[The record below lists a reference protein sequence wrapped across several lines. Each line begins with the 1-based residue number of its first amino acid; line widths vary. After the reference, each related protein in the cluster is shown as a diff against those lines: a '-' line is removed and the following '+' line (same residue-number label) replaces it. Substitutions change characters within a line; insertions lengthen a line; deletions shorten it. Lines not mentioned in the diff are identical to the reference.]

1 MDVQS
6 LLQEVLTVYS
16 GESYGEPRFQQWV
29 LLALRTAEPPALR
42 LSAWGALEETAHKLV
57 VPNPPAGAIQAWRR
71 RQGDGEAREDTV
83 LEAFDSS
90 LKRGRVGKGSAES
103 FLYRLA
109 MHHLQGAEL

>member
-1 MDVQS
+1 MSANQHVGVLQKMFALSGRATISSDGDFIASHFWPRDQHQPFMGADEEERDELASLIHLAKDREMSGRMD
-6 LLQEVLTVYS
+6 
-16 GESYGEPRFQQWV
+16 
-29 LLALRTAEPPALR
+29 A
-42 LSAWGALEETAHKLV
+42 
-57 VPNPPAGAIQAWRR
+57 
-71 RQGDGEAREDTV
+71 V